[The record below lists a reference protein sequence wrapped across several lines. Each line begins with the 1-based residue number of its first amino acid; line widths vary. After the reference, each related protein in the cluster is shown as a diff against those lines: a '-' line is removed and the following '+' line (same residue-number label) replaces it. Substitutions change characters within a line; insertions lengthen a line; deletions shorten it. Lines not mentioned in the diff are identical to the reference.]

1 MVTIQVVMTTFKGN
15 KQHPRKQNQKGSRRH
30 IKHERHCIRVSEAHA
45 FYPRRILTAAA
56 VHGASRE
63 HGRERLLA
71 LFSSSNRKLS
81 PVRSVGGGGARRWRR
96 LRALLLR
103 WRWFFS
109 SALSQAKN
117 PRYITSAFSKCCP
130 LLLQAMPPP
139 RAS

>member
-1 MVTIQVVMTTFKGN
+1 MVTIQVMTTFKRN

-45 FYPRRILTAAA
+45 FYPRRILTAA

-71 LFSSSNRKLS
+71 LFSSSNRRLS
-81 PVRSVGGGGARRWRR
+81 PVRDGGGGDGAGDYIRE
-96 LRALLLR
+96 LLLR